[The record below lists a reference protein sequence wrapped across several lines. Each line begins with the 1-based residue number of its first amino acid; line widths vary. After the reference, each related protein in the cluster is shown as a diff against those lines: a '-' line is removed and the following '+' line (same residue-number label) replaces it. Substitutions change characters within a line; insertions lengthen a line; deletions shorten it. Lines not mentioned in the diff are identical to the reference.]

1 SREAAA
7 AAALAPEQRRA
18 WAQLA
23 AEHREREQALRA
35 QLAQLAAKLQ
45 GRSLS
50 AADWAQSQER
60 LRAAKA
66 AAEAALEARAA
77 AAQGASELAVR
88 HARWGE
94 LEAQRVELAA
104 QLERLGKLQ
113 AVLKANAFVEYLAE
127 EQLMQVSRAASE
139 RLGELTRRRYGIEV
153 DSGGGFV
160 IRDDANGGVK
170 RPVSTLSGGETFLTS
185 LALAL
190 ALSAQI
196 QLKGEYPLEFFFLD
210 EGFGTLDQE
219 LLDMVIGAL
228 EKLHTDKLAV
238 GVISH
243 VPELRARLVRKLIVQ
258 PAESSGRGSRIV
270 VEEV

>member
-1 SREAAA
+1 
-7 AAALAPEQRRA
+7 PEQRRQ

-35 QLAQLAAKLQ
+35 QLAQLAAKLR
-45 GRSLS
+45 GRVLS
-50 AADWAQSQER
+50 ADEWAQSQAQ
-60 LRAAKA
+60 LSAAKA
-66 AAEAALEARAA
+66 AAEAALETRAK
-77 AAQGASELAVR
+77 AAQGASELAAR
-88 HARWGE
+88 HSRWCE
-94 LEAQRVELAA
+94 LEARRVDQAA

-139 RLGELTRRRYGIEV
+139 RLSELTRRRYAIEV

-228 EKLHTDKLAV
+228 EKLHMDSLAV

-243 VPELRARLVRKLIVQ
+243 VPELRARLARKLIVL
-258 PAESSGRGSRIV
+258 PAEPSGRGSRIV
-270 VEEV
+270 VEEL